1 MCGEALKSE
10 IAFQEEDAHEIHTGH
25 ITEVLRS
32 LIRKLG
38 ETPERFVQ
46 RPGRDFT
53 RPRTLSFETVI
64 SLLLT
69 MSENSVGK
77 ALIER
82 FKNREDTPS
91 ASAFVQQREKLLPA
105 AMETLFQ
112 RFAACLRPAGRF
124 QGYRL
129 LAADGSDLKSAAY
142 PGDPASYRPGT
153 ERQHGW
159 NLWHLNALYD
169 LQNGIY
175 TDVIVQKEHEKDE
188 KAALCAM
195 VDRSAVSGPVILLAD
210 RGYEA
215 CNNLA
220 HLERKGWNYLI
231 RLRDKN
237 RAVAYGL
244 KLPDTAQFDI
254 PVQITLGRLTV
265 RQLERRGLVVPAS
278 YYRVPPQMTFDD
290 LAPKSTGFAV
300 LSFRIVRIETE
311 NSGTELLI
319 TNLDPKRFPPAALK
333 RLYAMRWGIETSFR
347 SLKYAVGLI
356 HLHAKK
362 PDLVL
367 QEIFASFLVF
377 NFTQASIWAV
387 DTAQGASKY
396 KCRVNFSDAV
406 FACCAFLGQPISDPL
421 PLLRRKLLPVRPGRT
436 APRPKIT
443 GNRISSC
450 YASAR

>member
-1 MCGEALKSE
+1 MKYTPGILR
-10 IAFQEEDAHEIHTGH
+10 
-25 ITEVLRS
+25 EVLHS

-38 ETPERFVQ
+38 ETPDRFVR

-77 ALIER
+77 ALIRR

-91 ASAFVQQREKLLPA
+91 ASALVQQREKLLPA

-112 RFAACLRPAGRF
+112 RFTSWLRPTRRF

-142 PGDPASYRPGT
+142 PGDPASYRAGT
-153 ERQHGW
+153 ARQHDW

-175 TDVIVQKEHEKDE
+175 TDVIIQKEYEKNE

-195 VDRSAVSGPVILLAD
+195 VDRSVVSDPVILLAD

-237 RAVAYGL
+237 RTVAYGL

-254 PVQITLGRLTV
+254 PVQITLGRQTA
-265 RQLERRGLVVPAS
+265 RQLEQQGLVVPAS
-278 YYRVPPQMTFDD
+278 YYRIPPQMTFDD
-290 LAPKSTGFAV
+290 LEPGSTGFST

-311 NSGTELLI
+311 NNDTELLI
-319 TNLDPKRFPPAALK
+319 TNLDPKCFPPAALR

-367 QEIFASFLVF
+367 QEIFASFLIF
-377 NFTQASIWAV
+377 NFTQASVWTV

-396 KCRVNFSDAV
+396 QCRVNFSDAV
-406 FACCAFLGQPISDPL
+406 FACCAFLREAIYDPL
-421 PLLRRKLLPVRPGRT
+421 PLLWRKLLPVRPDRT

>member
-1 MCGEALKSE
+1 MKYTPIVLREM
-10 IAFQEEDAHEIHTGH
+10 
-25 ITEVLRS
+25 LRS

-38 ETPERFVQ
+38 ETPERFVR

-77 ALIER
+77 VLMER
-82 FKNREDTPS
+82 FQNREDTPS
-91 ASAFVQQREKLLPA
+91 ASAFVQQREKLLPT
-105 AMETLFQ
+105 AMETLYR
-112 RFAACLRPAGRF
+112 RFTACLRPAGRF

-142 PGDPASYRPGT
+142 PGDSASYRPGT
-153 ERQHGW
+153 ARQHGW
-159 NLWHLNALYD
+159 NLWHLNVLYD

-175 TDVIVQKEHEKDE
+175 TDIIVQKEHEKDE

-195 VDRSAVSGPVILLAD
+195 VDRSAISGPVILLAD
-210 RGYEA
+210 RGYDA

-254 PVQITLGRLTV
+254 PVRITRLTA
-265 RQLERRGLVVPAS
+265 RQLEQQGIAVPAS

-290 LAPKSTGFAV
+290 LEPESSGFAA

-311 NSGTELLI
+311 NSNSELLI

-367 QEIFASFLVF
+367 QEIFSSFLVF
-377 NFTQASIWAV
+377 NFTQASIWAA

-396 KCRVNFSDAV
+396 KHRVNFSDAV
-406 FACCAFLGQPISDPL
+406 FACCAFLRQPISDPL

>member
-1 MCGEALKSE
+1 MKYTP
-10 IAFQEEDAHEIHTGH
+10 I
-25 ITEVLRS
+25 VLREMLHS
-32 LIRKLG
+32 LIGKLR
-38 ETPERFVQ
+38 ETPERFVR

-53 RPRTLSFETVI
+53 RPRTLSFETTI

-77 ALIER
+77 ALMER

-91 ASAFVQQREKLLPA
+91 APAFVQQREKLLPA
-105 AMETLFQ
+105 AMETLYQ
-112 RFAACLRPAGRF
+112 RFTACLRPAGRF

-175 TDVIVQKEHEKDE
+175 TDIIVQKEHEKDE

-195 VDRSAVSGPVILLAD
+195 VDRSAISGPAILLAD

-244 KLPDTAQFDI
+244 KLPDTARFDI
-254 PVQITLGRLTV
+254 PVRITLGRLTA
-265 RQLERRGLVVPAS
+265 RQLERQGLAVPAS

-290 LAPKSTGFAV
+290 LEPESSGFAA

-311 NSGTELLI
+311 NGHTELLI
-319 TNLDPKRFPPAALK
+319 TNLDSEQFPPAALK

-362 PDLVL
+362 PDFVL

-396 KCRVNFSDAV
+396 QCRVNFSDAV
-406 FACCAFLGQPISDPL
+406 FACCAFLRQPISDPL

>member
-1 MCGEALKSE
+1 MKNTPILLRE
-10 IAFQEEDAHEIHTGH
+10 I
-25 ITEVLRS
+25 LRS
-32 LIRKLG
+32 LIQKLG
-38 ETPERFVQ
+38 ETPEQFVR

-77 ALIER
+77 VLMER
-82 FKNREDTPS
+82 FKNRQDTPS
-91 ASAFVQQREKLLPA
+91 ASAFVQQRAKLLPA

-112 RFAACLRPAGRF
+112 RFTACLRPVGCF
-124 QGYRL
+124 QGCRL

-142 PGDPASYRPGT
+142 PGAPASYRPGT

-159 NLWHLNALYD
+159 NLWHLNVLYD

-175 TDVIVQKEHEKDE
+175 TDVIVQKKHEKDE

-215 CNNLA
+215 CNNLS
-220 HLERKGWNYLI
+220 HLEKKGWNYLI

-254 PVQITLGRLTV
+254 PVQLTLGRLTP
-265 RQLERRGLVVPAS
+265 RQLEQQGLAVPTS

-290 LAPKSTGFAV
+290 LGPNSTGFAA

-311 NSGTELLI
+311 SGGTELLI
-319 TNLDPKRFPPAALK
+319 TNLDPDRFPPAALK
-333 RLYAMRWGIETSFR
+333 RLYSMRWGIETSFR
-347 SLKYAVGLI
+347 SLKYAIGLI

-367 QEIFASFLVF
+367 QEIFASFLIF
-377 NFTQASIWAV
+377 NFTQASIWTV
-387 DTAQGASKY
+387 EPAQGASKY
-396 KCRVNFSDAV
+396 QYHVNFSDAV
-406 FACCAFLGQPISDPL
+406 FVCCAFLREPIAEPL
-421 PLLRRKLLPVRPGRT
+421 PLLRRKRLPVRPSRT

>member
-1 MCGEALKSE
+1 MKYTPVILRE
-10 IAFQEEDAHEIHTGH
+10 I
-25 ITEVLRS
+25 LRS

-38 ETPERFVQ
+38 ETPEQFAR

-82 FKNREDTPS
+82 FKNREGTPS

-112 RFAACLRPAGRF
+112 RFTACLRPAGRF

-129 LAADGSDLKSAAY
+129 LAADGSDLKSGAY
-142 PGDPASYRPGT
+142 PGDPASYRAGT

-175 TDVIVQKEHEKDE
+175 TDVIVQKEHEKNE

-195 VDRSAVSGPVILLAD
+195 VDRSALSGPVILLAD

-254 PVQITLGRLTV
+254 PVQITLGRPTV
-265 RQLERRGLVVPAS
+265 RQLEQQGLVVPAS

-290 LAPKSTGFAV
+290 LELESAGFAV
-300 LSFRIVRIETE
+300 LSFRIVRIEIE
-311 NSGTELLI
+311 NGHTELLI
-319 TNLDPKRFPPAALK
+319 TNLDPKRFPSAALK

-367 QEIFASFLVF
+367 QEIFASFLIF
-377 NFTQASIWAV
+377 NFTQASTWAV

-396 KCRVNFSDAV
+396 QCRVNFSDAV
-406 FACCAFLGQPISDPL
+406 FVCCAFLRESTYDPL
-421 PLLRRKLLPVRPGRT
+421 PLLRRKLLPVRPGRS

-450 YASAR
+450 YVSAR

>member
-1 MCGEALKSE
+1 MKYTPVLLR
-10 IAFQEEDAHEIHTGH
+10 
-25 ITEVLRS
+25 EVLRS
-32 LIRKLG
+32 QIQKLG
-38 ETPERFVQ
+38 ETPERFARQ
-46 RPGRDFT
+46 PGRDFT

-69 MSENSVGK
+69 MSEHSVGK

-82 FKNREDTPS
+82 FKNREDAPS

-105 AMETLFQ
+105 AMETLF
-112 RFAACLRPAGRF
+112 RRLTACLRPAGRF

-129 LAADGSDLKSAAY
+129 LAADGSDLKSASY

-175 TDVIVQKEHEKDE
+175 TDAIVQKEHEKDE

-220 HLERKGWNYLI
+220 HLERKGCNYLI
-231 RLRDKN
+231 RLRDKK

-244 KLPDTAQFDI
+244 KLPDSAQFDI
-254 PVQITLGRLTV
+254 PVQITLGRLTE
-265 RQLERRGLVVPAS
+265 RQLEQQGIEVPAF
-278 YYRVPPQMTFDD
+278 YYRIPPQMTFDD
-290 LAPKSTGFAV
+290 LEMGSAGFAV
-300 LSFRIVRIETE
+300 LSFRVVRIETE
-311 NSGTELLI
+311 NGDTELLI
-319 TNLDPKRFPPAALK
+319 TNLDPKRFPPEALK

-356 HLHAKK
+356 HFHAKK

-367 QEIFASFLVF
+367 QEIFAGFLIF
-377 NFTQASIWAV
+377 NFTQASVWAV

-396 KCRVNFSDAV
+396 QYRVNFSDAV
-406 FACCAFLGQPISDPL
+406 FACCAFLRELTSDPL
-421 PLLRRKLLPVRPGRT
+421 PLLRRKPLPVRPGRT

>member
-1 MCGEALKSE
+1 MKYTPGILR
-10 IAFQEEDAHEIHTGH
+10 
-25 ITEVLRS
+25 EVLRS
-32 LIRKLG
+32 LIRKLE
-38 ETPERFVQ
+38 ETPEQFVR

-69 MSENSVGK
+69 MSENSIGK
-77 ALIER
+77 ALIRR
-82 FKNREDTPS
+82 FKNREGTPS
-91 ASAFVQQREKLLPA
+91 ASALVQQREELLPA

-112 RFAACLRPAGRF
+112 RFTACLRPTGRF

-142 PGDPASYRPGT
+142 PGTPASYWPGT
-153 ERQHGW
+153 ARQHGW

-175 TDVIVQKEHEKDE
+175 TDVIVQKEREKDR
-188 KAALCAM
+188 KAALCVM
-195 VDRSAVSGPVILLAD
+195 VDRSSVSGSVILLAD

-254 PVQITLGRLTV
+254 PVQITLGRQTA
-265 RQLERRGLVVPAS
+265 RQLEQLSLVVPAS
-278 YYRVPPQMTFDD
+278 YYHVPPQMTFDD
-290 LAPKSTGFAV
+290 LEPKSTGFAT

-311 NSGTELLI
+311 NGNTELLI
-319 TNLDPKRFPPAALK
+319 TNLEPKQFPPTALK
-333 RLYAMRWGIETSFR
+333 RLYTMRWEIESSFR
-347 SLKYAVGLI
+347 NLKYAVGLI
-356 HLHAKK
+356 HLHTKK
-362 PDLVL
+362 LDLVL
-367 QEIFASFLVF
+367 QEIFACFFIL
-377 NFTQASIWAV
+377 NFTQASIWTV
-387 DTAQGASKY
+387 DTAKNTFKY
-396 KCRVNFSDAV
+396 QCRVNFSDAV
-406 FACCAFLGQPISDPL
+406 FACCVFLREAISNPL
-421 PLLRRKLLPVRPGRT
+421 PLLQRKLLPIRPGRT
-436 APRPKIT
+436 VPRPPKIT

-450 YASAR
+450 YTSTR

>member
-1 MCGEALKSE
+1 MKYTPVILRE
-10 IAFQEEDAHEIHTGH
+10 I
-25 ITEVLRS
+25 LRS

-38 ETPERFVQ
+38 ETPEQFAR

-53 RPRTLSFETVI
+53 QPRTLSFETVI

-77 ALIER
+77 ALMER
-82 FKNREDTPS
+82 FKSRADTPS

-112 RFAACLRPAGRF
+112 RFTACLRPAGRF
-124 QGYRL
+124 QRYRL
-129 LAADGSDLKSAAY
+129 LAADGSDLKSGAY
-142 PGDPASYRPGT
+142 PGDPASYRAGT

-175 TDVIVQKEHEKDE
+175 TDVIVQKEHEKNE

-195 VDRSAVSGPVILLAD
+195 VDRSALSGPVILLAD

-215 CNNLA
+215 CNTLA

-254 PVQITLGRLTV
+254 PVQLTLGRQTA
-265 RQLERRGLVVPAS
+265 RQLEQQGLVVPDS
-278 YYRVPPQMTFDD
+278 YYRIPPQMTFDD
-290 LAPKSTGFAV
+290 LEPGSAGFAA

-311 NSGTELLI
+311 NGHTELLI
-319 TNLDPKRFPPAALK
+319 TNLDPKRFPSAALK

-367 QEIFASFLVF
+367 QEIFASFLIF

-387 DTAQGASKY
+387 DTAQGASKHQ
-396 KCRVNFSDAV
+396 CRVNFSDAV
-406 FACCAFLGQPISDPL
+406 FACCAFLREPTYDPL

-450 YASAR
+450 YVSAR

>member
-1 MCGEALKSE
+1 MKYTPIVLREM
-10 IAFQEEDAHEIHTGH
+10 
-25 ITEVLRS
+25 LRS
-32 LIRKLG
+32 LIWKLG
-38 ETPERFVQ
+38 ETPERFVR

-77 ALIER
+77 VLMER
-82 FKNREDTPS
+82 FQNREDTPS
-91 ASAFVQQREKLLPA
+91 ASAFVQQREKLLPT
-105 AMETLFQ
+105 AMETLYR
-112 RFAACLRPAGRF
+112 RFTACLRPAGRF

-195 VDRSAVSGPVILLAD
+195 VNRSAVSGPVILLAD

-254 PVQITLGRLTV
+254 PVRITLGRLTA
-265 RQLERRGLVVPAS
+265 RQLEQQGLAVPAS

-290 LAPKSTGFAV
+290 LEPESSGFAA

-311 NSGTELLI
+311 NSNSELLI

-377 NFTQASIWAV
+377 NFTQTSISAV

-396 KCRVNFSDAV
+396 KRRVNFSDAV
-406 FACCAFLGQPISDPL
+406 FACCAFLRQPISDPL

>member
-1 MCGEALKSE
+1 MKYTPSILR
-10 IAFQEEDAHEIHTGH
+10 
-25 ITEVLRS
+25 EVLHS
-32 LIRKLG
+32 LIRKLE
-38 ETPERFVQ
+38 ETPEQFVR

-53 RPRTLSFETVI
+53 RPRTLRFETVI

-77 ALIER
+77 AMIER
-82 FKNREDTPS
+82 FQNREETPS

-112 RFAACLRPAGRF
+112 RFTACLRPAGRF

-142 PGDPASYRPGT
+142 PGDPASYRPGIA
-153 ERQHGW
+153 RQHGW

-195 VDRSAVSGPVILLAD
+195 VDRSSVSGPVILLAD

-220 HLERKGWNYLI
+220 HLERKGWNYL
-231 RLRDKN
+231 
-237 RAVAYGL
+237 
-244 KLPDTAQFDI
+244 
-254 PVQITLGRLTV
+254 
-265 RQLERRGLVVPAS
+265 
-278 YYRVPPQMTFDD
+278 
-290 LAPKSTGFAV
+290 
-300 LSFRIVRIETE
+300 
-311 NSGTELLI
+311 
-319 TNLDPKRFPPAALK
+319 LDPKCFPPAALK
-333 RLYAMRWGIETSFR
+333 RLYAMRWGIEISFR

-367 QEIFASFLVF
+367 QEIFAGFLIF
-377 NFTQASIWAV
+377 NFTQASIWTV
-387 DTAQGASKY
+387 DTAQGASNQ
-396 KCRVNFSDAV
+396 CRVNFSDAV
-406 FACCAFLGQPISDPL
+406 FACCVLSSQSLSPIRSRSFGENCSLSALVEPRQGQKLRATAFPPATPPHAESLFTLFFRRSPL
-421 PLLRRKLLPVRPGRT
+421 RLVLLSIFPSLNSFCSFLSPLALWRASLRTNLMTLLYLRH
-436 APRPKIT
+436 II
-443 GNRISSC
+443 NQ
-450 YASAR
+450 Y

>member
-1 MCGEALKSE
+1 MKYTPVILRE
-10 IAFQEEDAHEIHTGH
+10 I
-25 ITEVLRS
+25 LRS
-32 LIRKLG
+32 LIQKLG
-38 ETPERFVQ
+38 ETPERFVR

-53 RPRTLSFETVI
+53 RPRTLRFETVI

-77 ALIER
+77 VLVER
-82 FKNREDTPS
+82 FKSRQDTPS

-105 AMETLFQ
+105 VMETLFQ
-112 RFAACLRPAGRF
+112 RFTTCLRPTGRF

-142 PGDPASYRPGT
+142 PGDPASYRSGT

-169 LQNGIY
+169 LQHGIY

-195 VDRSAVSGPVILLAD
+195 VDRSAISGPVILLAD
-210 RGYEA
+210 RGYQA

-220 HLERKGWNYLI
+220 HLERKGWKYLI

-254 PVQITLGRLTV
+254 PVQITLGRQTV
-265 RQLERRGLVVPAS
+265 RQLERQGLVVPAS

-290 LAPKSTGFAV
+290 LEPNSTGFAA

-311 NSGTELLI
+311 NNGTELLI
-319 TNLDPKRFPPAALK
+319 TNLDPRRFPPAALK

-367 QEIFASFLVF
+367 QEIFASFLIF
-377 NFTQASIWAV
+377 NFTQASIWVV
-387 DTAQGASKY
+387 DTTQNSSMY
-396 KCRVNFSDAV
+396 KCHVNFSDAV
-406 FACCAFLGQPISDPL
+406 FACCTFLREPISDPL

-436 APRPKIT
+436 VPRPKIT

>member
-1 MCGEALKSE
+1 M
-10 IAFQEEDAHEIHTGH
+10 
-25 ITEVLRS
+25 
-32 LIRKLG
+32 
-38 ETPERFVQ
+38 
-46 RPGRDFT
+46 
-53 RPRTLSFETVI
+53 
-64 SLLLT
+64 
-69 MSENSVGK
+69 
-77 ALIER
+77 ER
-82 FKNREDTPS
+82 FKSRADTPS

-112 RFAACLRPAGRF
+112 RFTACLRPAGRF

-129 LAADGSDLKSAAY
+129 LAADGSDLKSGAY
-142 PGDPASYRPGT
+142 PGDPASYRAGT

-175 TDVIVQKEHEKDE
+175 TDVIVQKEHEKNE

-195 VDRSAVSGPVILLAD
+195 VDRSALSGPVILLAD

-244 KLPDTAQFDI
+244 KFPDTAQFDI
-254 PVQITLGRLTV
+254 PVQLTLGRQTA
-265 RQLERRGLVVPAS
+265 RQLEQQGLVVPDS

-290 LAPKSTGFAV
+290 LELESAGFAV
-300 LSFRIVRIETE
+300 LSFRIVRIEIE
-311 NSGTELLI
+311 NGHTELLI
-319 TNLDPKRFPPAALK
+319 TNLDPKRFPSAALK

-367 QEIFASFLVF
+367 QEIFASFLIF
-377 NFTQASIWAV
+377 NFTQASTWAV

-396 KCRVNFSDAV
+396 QCRVNFSDAV
-406 FACCAFLGQPISDPL
+406 FACCAFLREPISDPL
-421 PLLRRKLLPVRPGRT
+421 PLLRRKLLPVRPGRS

-450 YASAR
+450 YVSAR

>member
-1 MCGEALKSE
+1 MKYTPVILRE
-10 IAFQEEDAHEIHTGH
+10 I
-25 ITEVLRS
+25 LRS

-38 ETPERFVQ
+38 ETPEQFVR

-77 ALIER
+77 ALMER
-82 FKNREDTPS
+82 FKSRADTPS

-112 RFAACLRPAGRF
+112 QFTACLRPAGRF

-129 LAADGSDLKSAAY
+129 LAADGSDLKSGAY
-142 PGDPASYRPGT
+142 PGDPASYRAGT

-175 TDVIVQKEHEKDE
+175 TDVIVQKEHEKNE

-195 VDRSAVSGPVILLAD
+195 VDRSALSGPVILLAD

-254 PVQITLGRLTV
+254 PVQLTLGRQTA
-265 RQLERRGLVVPAS
+265 RQLEQQGLVVPDS

-290 LAPKSTGFAV
+290 VELESAGFSV
-300 LSFRIVRIETE
+300 LSFRIVRIEIE
-311 NSGTELLI
+311 NGHTELLI

-367 QEIFASFLVF
+367 QEIFASFLIF
-377 NFTQASIWAV
+377 NFTQASTWAV

-396 KCRVNFSDAV
+396 QCRVNFSDAV
-406 FACCAFLGQPISDPL
+406 FACCAFLRESTYDPL

-450 YASAR
+450 YVSAR

>member
-1 MCGEALKSE
+1 MKYTPVILR
-10 IAFQEEDAHEIHTGH
+10 
-25 ITEVLRS
+25 EVLRS

-38 ETPERFVQ
+38 ETPEQFVR

-64 SLLLT
+64 SLLLI

-112 RFAACLRPAGRF
+112 RFAACVRPAGRF

-254 PVQITLGRLTV
+254 PVQITLGRPTA
-265 RQLERRGLVVPAS
+265 RQLERQGLVVPAS

-290 LAPKSTGFAV
+290 LEPKSTGFAV

-367 QEIFASFLVF
+367 QEIFASFLIF

-396 KCRVNFSDAV
+396 QCRVNFSDAV
-406 FACCAFLGQPISDPL
+406 FACCAFLREPISDPL

>member
-1 MCGEALKSE
+1 MKYTPALLRE
-10 IAFQEEDAHEIHTGH
+10 ILQ
-25 ITEVLRS
+25 S

-38 ETPERFVQ
+38 ETPEQFVR

-53 RPRTLSFETVI
+53 RPRTLRFETVI

-77 ALIER
+77 ALIRR
-82 FKNREDTPS
+82 FKSMENTPS
-91 ASAFVQQREKLLPA
+91 ASALVQQREKLLPV

-112 RFAACLRPAGRF
+112 RFTACLRPTGRF

-153 ERQHGW
+153 ARQHGW

-169 LQNGIY
+169 LQSGIY

-195 VDRSAVSGPVILLAD
+195 VDRSSVSSPVILLAD

-237 RAVAYGL
+237 
-244 KLPDTAQFDI
+244 
-254 PVQITLGRLTV
+254 
-265 RQLERRGLVVPAS
+265 
-278 YYRVPPQMTFDD
+278 
-290 LAPKSTGFAV
+290 
-300 LSFRIVRIETE
+300 
-311 NSGTELLI
+311 
-319 TNLDPKRFPPAALK
+319 
-333 RLYAMRWGIETSFR
+333 
-347 SLKYAVGLI
+347 
-356 HLHAKK
+356 
-362 PDLVL
+362 
-367 QEIFASFLVF
+367 
-377 NFTQASIWAV
+377 
-387 DTAQGASKY
+387 
-396 KCRVNFSDAV
+396 
-406 FACCAFLGQPISDPL
+406 
-421 PLLRRKLLPVRPGRT
+421 
-436 APRPKIT
+436 
-443 GNRISSC
+443 
-450 YASAR
+450 